1 MKMDLNCMNFKI
13 IIQARVGS
21 TRLPGKMSMI
31 FHDNYTLFD
40 IIIKNLLKGFK
51 NTDIILATSNDERN
65 SILCEIADKYKIDF
79 YKGSED
85 DVLSRFLNIAN
96 DKNLDF
102 FIRLCGDNPFIQ
114 NESIINLIKNY
125 NCEDYIAYFYKD
137 ETPSIKTH
145 SGLFTELVSKKCINK
160 INNLTL
166 NVSNYREHVTNYI
179 YENINEFK
187 VKKLYIENNNIRNL
201 RLTIDTIDDFN
212 LCKSIYGRLNPNL
225 NIENILINIKDIE
238 KDRMIEL
245 IYKNKK

>member
-1 MKMDLNCMNFKI
+1 M
-13 IIQARVGS
+13 
-21 TRLPGKMSMI
+21 
-31 FHDNYTLFD
+31 
-40 IIIKNLLKGFK
+40 
-51 NTDIILATSNDERN
+51 
-65 SILCEIADKYKIDF
+65 ADKYKIDF

-85 DVLSRFLNIAN
+85 DVLSRFLNITN

-125 NCEDYIAYFYKD
+125 NDEDYIAYFYKD

-160 INNLTL
+160 VNELTID
-166 NVSNYREHVTNYI
+166 NNYREHVTNYI
-179 YENINEFK
+179 YENIKEFK
-187 VKKLYIENNNIRNL
+187 VKKLYIEDNNIRDL

-212 LCKSIYGRLNPNL
+212 LCKSIYDRLNLNI
-225 NIENILINIKDIE
+225 NIENILRNIKDIE
-238 KDRMIEL
+238 KQRMINL